1 VFNSG
6 ETDVTATI
14 KTSLPAG
21 TYTDRIG
28 GGSVAVGADGMM
40 TVDVKSWNAVAI
52 DVKSKN

>member
-1 VFNSG
+1 M
-6 ETDVTATI
+6 
-14 KTSLPAG
+14 PAG

-28 GGSVAVGADGMM
+28 GGSVTVGADGTM